1 MKKNGKSFV
10 EGVSESTAACLLV
23 MGQGSI
29 LLSMTGAHLLIAAQ
43 TGVIAGGMA
52 FLVAWFAQFQR
63 FWAMPLLLGVC
74 TAVADFYVHPG
85 SFGSFATEAI
95 LTGCVAGMISLGVAL
110 FIRSRKRR
118 PKASLE

>member
-1 MKKNGKSFV
+1 MKKNGKSLV

-29 LLSMTGAHLLIAAQ
+29 LLTITGAHLLIAAQ
-43 TGVIAGGMA
+43 TGVIAGGIA
-52 FLVAWFAQFQR
+52 FLVAWFAQFKR
-63 FWAMPLLLGVC
+63 FWAMPLLLGIC

-95 LTGCVAGMISLGVAL
+95 VTGCVAGVISLCVAL
-110 FIRSRKRR
+110 FIRFMKRR
-118 PKASLE
+118 PREG